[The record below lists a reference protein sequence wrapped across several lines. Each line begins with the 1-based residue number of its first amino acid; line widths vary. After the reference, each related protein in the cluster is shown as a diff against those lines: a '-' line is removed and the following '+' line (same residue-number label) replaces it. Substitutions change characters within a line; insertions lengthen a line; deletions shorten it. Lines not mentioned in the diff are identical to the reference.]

1 MTFLFFIFL
10 FLVFGLILKG
20 THLDGIV
27 FMCEMLNEMWD
38 LGGLT
43 LYIVI

>member
-10 FLVFGLILKG
+10 FLVFRLILKG
-20 THLDGIV
+20 IHLDGIV

-43 LYIVI
+43 LYIVV